1 VISRENAQVMV
12 GGIGPVR
19 SSRTFGALHRTSC
32 RGRSGPVSVG
42 FVSRPEWTRSEV
54 AYALNRKVGG
64 AVVRNRLRRRMRAI
78 LVEQAAGLP
87 VGAYLVRS
95 GPEGADLDFDEL
107 RMAMSRAVEQATSRP
122 VSGSRVPSRVSRGP
136 AR

>member
-1 VISRENAQVMV
+1 VISRQNAQVTR

-19 SSRTFGALHRTSC
+19 SRRTFGALHRTSC
-32 RGRSGPVSVG
+32 RGRSGPVSVS
-42 FVSRPEWTRSEV
+42 FVARPEWIRSEA

-78 LVEQAAGLP
+78 LGEQAVGLP
-87 VGAYLVRS
+87 VGAYLVKS
-95 GPEGADLDFDEL
+95 SPAGAALEFDEL
-107 RMAMSRAVEQATSRP
+107 RMAMSRAVEQATSGP
-122 VSGSRVPSRVSRGP
+122 VIGSRAPSRRSRGP